1 MSDEQILDD
10 DESGESGGVRSLREA
25 LDRANEK
32 ATRAD
37 SLERELAFV
46 KAGIDTDS
54 GTGKLLFK
62 AYEGDL
68 TPEAVKAAAV
78 EAGILAAE
86 SDGDTG
92 AQPDP
97 STPTPP
103 TGPSESAV
111 RGAITSESVP
121 VGKAGAADMFE
132 SIYAEFKA
140 ATASGMAKDEAA
152 NQGIAAILAGAY
164 RDNNPRFI
172 FDPAAHSEAAKA
184 AAGDLL

>member
-1 MSDEQILDD
+1 MDNEQIND

-78 EAGILAAE
+78 EAGILKAE
-86 SDGDTG
+86 SGDESG
-92 AQPDP
+92 SEPEPQ
-97 STPTPP
+97 TPTTP
-103 TGPSESAV
+103 TGPTEAAV
-111 RGAITSESVP
+111 RGSLTSETVP
-121 VGKAGAADMFE
+121 PGKGAPADVFE
-132 SIYAEFKA
+132 SIYAEYQA
-140 ATASGMAKDEAA
+140 NTRSGMAKDEAA
-152 NQGIAAILAGAY
+152 NQGFAAILASAY
-164 RDNNPRFI
+164 ADKNPRYI
-172 FDPAAHSEAAKA
+172 FDQEAHNA
-184 AAGDLL
+184 AARAASGDLL